1 MRIMNKANTFIAVLT
16 CALAL
21 TSCGNDKK
29 TTVDIEQQGQQW
41 LSRAREALA
50 DSNIVKAR
58 AAIDSLRTRC
68 AEAFDAR
75 EQGIMLLDSIELAEA
90 RRELIVAEKSA
101 ARPNLDIY
109 ARDSADV
116 NLDRA
121 RTKVRFYERKLL
133 HDRENTK

>member
-1 MRIMNKANTFIAVLT
+1 MNKANTFIAVLT

-21 TSCGNDKK
+21 TSCGNDQK

-50 DSNIVKAR
+50 DSNIVQAR
-58 AAIDSLRTRC
+58 AAIDSLRIRC

-75 EQGIMLLDSIELAEA
+75 EQGILLLDSVELAEA

-109 ARDSADV
+109 SRDSADV

-133 HDRENTK
+133 HDRENKK